1 MTQFQHTLKAL
12 LEGRKTETSRIV
24 KANQLWYPNL
34 GVIADS
40 EDHGWN
46 NRTVWAIG
54 KDYAIQPG
62 RTIKSIG
69 RYRVEAIWRQDVRTL
84 TAEQI
89 SAEGFYAAWGSR
101 WDFMQVWI
109 QMHDTGYYNLLR
121 KHAMLP
127 GEANH
132 PSSEAYWGTR
142 LNERLA
148 ERYQA
153 WRMTIQVLWDTVDW
167 DAPAV
172 KALQIE
178 PKVLN

>member
-24 KANQLWYPNL
+24 KVNQLWYPNL

-40 EDHGWN
+40 DDHGWN

-54 KDYAIQPG
+54 KDYAIEPHRG
-62 RTIKSIG
+62 VRSVG

-84 TAEQI
+84 TLGQVD
-89 SAEGFYAAWGSR
+89 AEGFGAPLWIGF
-101 WDFMQVWI
+101 WEVWCK
-109 QMHDTGYYNLLR
+109 MHDPQAVADMQHIRALTGSQLDAKKIL
-121 KHAMLP
+121 A
-127 GEANH
+127 
-132 PSSEAYWGTR
+132 
-142 LNERLA
+142 ERPA

-153 WRMTIQVLWDTVDW
+153 WRMTIRVLWEAVDW

-172 KALQIE
+172 RALHIDQNG
-178 PKVLN
+178 L